1 MTVIEDDVERLRR
14 FSRFFTQR
22 IGVLHDRYL
31 GLGRPLGESR
41 LLFEIGTGGADVRRL
56 RSVLG
61 LDSGYLSRLLRSLES
76 QGLVRVEAD
85 PADSRARVVAL
96 TPAGESEVD
105 ELDRRAADVARGL
118 VAPLTSRQLGELGA
132 ALDRVERL
140 LRLSTITLDVVDP
153 LSDDARTCLS
163 AYADE
168 LRRRFPH
175 GFDEGDLVPPEHV
188 RGPAGAVV
196 VAREQGRPVGCG
208 VVRTPEPGIG
218 EIRHLWV
225 DGTARGLGL
234 GRRLLNELER
244 QSIRRGHRVVRL
256 DTNEVL
262 TEAIALY
269 RSSGYRDVPPYDDNP
284 HASFWFEK
292 SLGAGGGPAPDG

>member
-1 MTVIEDDVERLRR
+1 MTLIDDDIERLRR

-22 IGVLHDRYL
+22 IGVLNDRYL
-31 GLGRPLGESR
+31 GLSRPLSESR
-41 LLFEIGTGGADVRRL
+41 LLFEIGTGGTDVRRL

-61 LDSGYLSRLLRSLES
+61 LDSGYMSRLLRSLES
-76 QGLVRVEAD
+76 QGLVRVAAD

-96 TPAGESEVD
+96 TPAGEREVG

-118 VAPLTSRQLGELGA
+118 VAPLTAGQLGELGT

-140 LRLSTITLDVVDP
+140 LRLSTITLEVVDP
-153 LSDDARTCLS
+153 LSVDARTCLA
-163 AYADE
+163 AYAEE

-175 GFDEGDLVPPEHV
+175 GFDDGDLVPPDHV
-188 RGPAGAVV
+188 RGAPGAVV
-196 VAREQGRPVGCG
+196 VAREQGRSVGCG
-208 VVRTPEPGIG
+208 VVRTHAPGIG

-225 DGTARGLGL
+225 DGAARGLGL
-234 GRRLLNELER
+234 GRRLLAELER
-244 QSIRRGHRVVRL
+244 QAVLRGHRVVRL

-269 RSSGYRDVPPYDDNP
+269 RSSGYEQVPPYDDNP

-292 SLGAGGGPAPDG
+292 DLVAEDGPAERG